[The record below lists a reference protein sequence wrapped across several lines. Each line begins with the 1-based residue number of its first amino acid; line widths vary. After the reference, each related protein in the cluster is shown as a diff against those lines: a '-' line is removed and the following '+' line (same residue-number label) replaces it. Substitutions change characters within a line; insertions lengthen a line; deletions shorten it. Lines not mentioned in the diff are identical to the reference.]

1 MNQAPT
7 TSFIFQVK
15 EALNE
20 AEISWVIAAL
30 RQDKTIW
37 EGLQESHTI
46 QRSLWQSEITPTH
59 WSPALLSLL
68 AEDETRFEAIQ
79 LVEALRSD
87 LNHPLDAGLKKKSA
101 SVYETTIQERR
112 KGLLGLSHANPEAA
126 LARGGL
132 LALALRERRKLI
144 GSWDG
149 IPRELVKN
157 GSNGDKYST
166 LSVKAW
172 ETAAACLYGLLPDP
186 HEMLAA
192 FIAPGGP
199 PGGYILALHA
209 LLSNPMPPEET
220 IKSILRLLEN
230 LRLPDSLAMMH
241 ILAAQRPAIAAEVVN
256 EFPIKGLFQDKLIY
270 SSTHKDTD
278 LYFKQI
284 SELEAYLADAEARQ
298 MAKDYPQA
306 GVLLD
311 KALQATHKLQA
322 NLQSRQA
329 QLHYGQGKLDLAQ
342 EYWRKAVDLSV
353 GSAENTIYR
362 SWLAQVLLE
371 KGRPA
376 EALQLVPEE
385 KHGDEYDPLVVGQPQ
400 LEEHLH
406 SEEQLYGGGFQ
417 FRLAEAWNRLERGEA
432 DLAYETALA
441 LLDRSYL
448 SKVTKPDLLTC
459 GLNLLAKL
467 FFELGRPTEA
477 ENALQKALQLHPNRT
492 DLLTQLA
499 RAQEATGKKKEA
511 ISTLQTTSLLA
522 PDRIDLR
529 RWLARSL
536 EAQSAWE
543 FALSER
549 RVITEIAPPESL
561 TADDWLSLANCA
573 IRADHPHLS
582 QEACQEVLKLTS
594 DDTQAAKAH
603 RLLGESQ
610 ERLLDPAAARNHYNE
625 STRLDP
631 QASQAWLALAR
642 LMKDGGQT
650 QKALDTL
657 RAAALASPDSAEIH
671 YTIGEA
677 YLADWEGRG
686 HPAPT
691 QALVSFE
698 QAYRL
703 SNNQEA
709 DDIGSLIALKLGQT
723 LQRLGHLKD
732 ARQILAQAYQTDPRY
747 PGLAYAYAQSL
758 IDLGETANAIQPLEI
773 VLESKPID
781 SGPYLNYAQT
791 LISTGQRPRD
801 AALAL
806 QQAIQ
811 IEPNNWEA
819 QALLGEAL
827 NLAGVYSEAMETF
840 QFALESTSLKDTRL
854 ISRISLGL
862 ADSALALGRPD
873 TALAAL
879 HAAQGKDPDNPHL
892 FRALSDAYLAANLTG
907 EAVQSARA
915 ALRLSLDD
923 LEILEWYGKQA
934 LNWFGQASKSD
945 REVSSASIDG
955 SPITADKQ
963 LQVEA
968 LNALC
973 RAIQMA
979 PQRLDLMVQYGR
991 LQALLGEESDA
1002 KETYHQIISNTKATI
1017 QDLFQAGLALL
1028 ELEEPALA
1036 VSCLERAL
1044 NLDRQG
1050 AFLLIDENSG
1060 ESLAHT
1066 LAVAYQKIGNNL
1078 SALDTLTL
1086 ALEDFPENIAL
1097 HQFKAILLMAL
1108 DKPGAAVTCLEEAL
1122 MLVANETSASE
1133 LHFSAAVILRDSG
1146 DLVRAYEHLT
1156 KIIHS
1161 HRNGLDSTLEIKARA
1176 LAADLARSAL
1186 EPQIALALLG
1196 GALLPEFSTAEA
1208 GQIQSHCDNLEN
1220 WLDYICLRAEAALD
1234 LGDQERAEDS
1244 IAEAAALSSKNS
1256 ATSHTLWIRVLQ
1268 TRIEARR
1275 GDQSQAISN
1284 FHKALGEAEWP
1295 TPSERFNYGD
1305 GYGGSKNRF
1314 QIALKK
1320 QAHLRILLAVSE
1332 AALEFFEWD
1341 TGLFLL
1347 RKAIDLA
1354 PNEPLHTYRLGRG
1367 LVLRAE
1373 AQRLCQTVDAF
1384 QHSPGV
1390 SALAEHA
1397 RLTFEEAFESTK
1409 ARLQAWSQAPCKPG
1423 DFKHGMQLLGRW
1435 SARGRSVFQPTS
1447 QASND
1452 LASIPGFQTSP
1463 ADGSAYIAAIR
1474 HACPI
1479 EKASADELSP
1489 AVETIAAAIRA
1500 ARFYPQ
1506 HPLILVQLA
1515 LTLALRPENNNEA
1528 LKAIRQAIKQHKTS
1542 TKIYQDTALALSM
1555 GQLAIAHFVQSRLAY
1570 QVGDAALAR
1579 EAIKSALEIWPDEP
1593 KWRRIAS
1600 EIDLACDDLD
1610 AAIRNL
1616 EKAVG
1621 LDPKN
1626 IDTYLA
1632 LGKAYLS
1639 RVINGNC
1646 GQSDQRALLEKS
1658 IQALEQACRLA
1669 PNQPQAWIILAQA
1682 QSIAGDQE
1690 QAALSADKALELGP
1704 GNPEALLLRSQI
1716 ALDDQDF
1723 QGAYNRLKNTLLIRD
1738 DDIKDPEVILT
1749 LTRALEGLG
1758 RITEAI
1764 GIIDKAMSPTETPLP
1779 LILEKIRL
1787 MELTGGNEAALAAL
1801 KELGDTFPEEP
1812 QVLTPLSIA
1821 LAKAGHFE
1829 ASINCAQRA
1838 LQIAAIHKDAGT
1850 GLLSEDM
1857 ARLHYLLGRLMRQAG
1872 QLDQAIYHLCECI
1885 ELDPGMVEAYLEAG
1899 RAYQDRRQPG
1909 KALEVYKQAA
1919 HIAPRDPRPFSL
1931 AGLALKE
1938 SKNYLE
1944 AEDMIRRAAELAP
1957 NDISIHRQLG
1967 VVVTLNLVHNR
1978 SRRSID

>member
-1 MNQAPT
+1 MNQGPT
-7 TSFIFQVK
+7 TSFVFHIK

-30 RQDKTIW
+30 RQDKIVW
-37 EGLQESHTI
+37 EGLLESHTI
-46 QRSLWQSEITPTH
+46 QQHLLQSEIIPTQ

-68 AEDETRFEAIQ
+68 AEEETRFEAIQ
-79 LVEALRSD
+79 LVEALRTD
-87 LNHPLDAGLKKKSA
+87 LNHPLDAGLKRKSA
-101 SVYETTIQERR
+101 SAFETTIQERR
-112 KGLLGLSHANPEAA
+112 KGLLSPSHPSSEAA

-132 LALALRERRKLI
+132 LALALRERRRSI

-149 IPRELVKN
+149 VPRELGKN
-157 GSNGDKYST
+157 GSNGDINST
-166 LSVKAW
+166 ISVKAW
-172 ETAAACLYGLLPDP
+172 ETAVACLVGLLPDP
-186 HEMLAA
+186 LEMLAA

-199 PGGYILALHA
+199 PGGHFLALHA
-209 LLSNPMPPEET
+209 LLSNPMPPGET
-220 IKSILRLLEN
+220 IKSILQLLEN
-230 LRLPDSLAMMH
+230 LALPDSLAIMH
-241 ILAAQRPAIAAEVVN
+241 LLSAQRPSIAAKVVN
-256 EFPIKGLFQDKLIY
+256 EFPIKNLFQDKIIY
-270 SSTHKDTD
+270 SSSHKDTD
-278 LYFKQI
+278 VYFKQI
-284 SELEAYLADAEARQ
+284 SELEASVAGAEARH

-306 GVLLD
+306 GALLD
-311 KALQATHKLQA
+311 KALHATHKLQA

-329 QLHYGQGKLDLAQ
+329 QLYYGQGKLDLAQ
-342 EYWRKAVDLSV
+342 DYWRKAVDLSK
-353 GSAENTIYR
+353 GSAEYRIYI

-371 KGRPA
+371 MGRPS
-376 EALQLVPEE
+376 EALQLIPEE
-385 KHGDEYDPLVVGQPQ
+385 KQGEDKDPL
-400 LEEHLH
+400 
-406 SEEQLYGGGFQ
+406 SEGHPLSERRLQGSGFQ
-417 FRLAEAWNRLERGEA
+417 FRLAEAWNSMEQSEV
-432 DLAYETALA
+432 DSAYETALS

-448 SKVTKPDLLTC
+448 SQVTEPALLAS

-467 FFELGRPTEA
+467 FFELGRPSEA
-477 ENALQKALQLHPNRT
+477 ENALLKALQLHPNRT
-492 DLLTQLA
+492 DLLIQLA
-499 RAQEATGKKKEA
+499 RAQEATSKKKEA
-511 ISTLQTTSLLA
+511 ISTLQTASLLA

-543 FALSER
+543 IALSER
-549 RVITEIAPPESL
+549 QVITEIAPLGTL
-561 TADDWLSLANCA
+561 TPDDWLSLAKCA
-573 IRADHPHLS
+573 IHVDNPQLTLDS
-582 QEACQEVLKLTS
+582 CQEVLKLTS
-594 DDTQAAKAH
+594 DDAQAAKAH
-603 RLLGESQ
+603 LLLGEGQ
-610 ERLLDPAAARNHYNE
+610 ERLLNPSAAQNHYTE

-631 QASQAWLALAR
+631 QAPKAWLALAR
-642 LMKDGGQT
+642 LMKEEGQP
-650 QKALDTL
+650 QKGLDTL

-671 YTIGEA
+671 FTIGEA

-703 SNNQEA
+703 SKTE
-709 DDIGSLIALKLGQT
+709 DVEDIGPLIALKLGQT
-723 LQRLGHLKD
+723 LQCLGHLED
-732 ARQILAQAYQTDPRY
+732 ARRILDNAYQADPRY
-747 PGLAYAYAQSL
+747 PGMAYAYAQSL
-758 IDLGETANAIQPLEI
+758 LGLGETAEAIQPLEV

-781 SGPYLNYAQT
+781 SLPYLNYAQT

-801 AALAL
+801 AASAL
-806 QQAIQ
+806 RDALQ

-819 QALLGEAL
+819 KALLGEAL
-827 NLAGVYSEAMETF
+827 NLAGDYSEALETF
-840 QFALESTSLKDTRL
+840 QITLESTSLYDTRL
-854 ISRISLGL
+854 ISRLSLGL
-862 ADSALALGRPD
+862 AASALALDRPD

-879 HAAQGKDPDNPHL
+879 QAAESKDPDNPRL
-892 FRALSDAYLAANLTG
+892 LRALSDAYLAANLTG
-907 EAVQSARA
+907 EAIQSARA

-934 LNWFGQASKSD
+934 LNWFGQEAKAGREASI
-945 REVSSASIDG
+945 ASIDG
-955 SPITADKQ
+955 ISLTANKQ
-963 LQVEA
+963 LRVEA

-991 LQALLGEESDA
+991 LQALLEEEADA
-1002 KETYHQIISNTKATI
+1002 KETFHQIISNAVATI
-1017 QDLFQAGLALL
+1017 QDLYQAGLALL
-1028 ELEEPALA
+1028 ELDEPALA
-1036 VSCLERAL
+1036 VTCLERAL
-1044 NLDRQG
+1044 NKDRQG
-1050 AFLLIDENSG
+1050 AFLLIDESSG
-1060 ESLAHT
+1060 ECLAHT
-1066 LAVAYQKIGNNL
+1066 LALAYQKIGNNL
-1078 SALDTLTL
+1078 AALDTLTL
-1086 ALEDFPENIAL
+1086 ALEDYPENISL
-1097 HQFKAILLMAL
+1097 HQFKANLLMAL
-1108 DKPGAAVTCLEEAL
+1108 DKPGAAITCLEEAL
-1122 MLVANETSASE
+1122 MLIPHETAGSE
-1133 LHFSAAVILRDSG
+1133 LHFSAAVILRDGG

-1161 HRNGLDSTLEIKARA
+1161 QRKGLDSTLGIKARA
-1176 LAADLARSAL
+1176 LAADLARAAL

-1196 GALLPEFSTAEA
+1196 GTLLPEISLNEA
-1208 GQIQSHCDNLEN
+1208 DQKLSPGENLEN
-1220 WLDYICLRAEAALD
+1220 WLTYICLRAEVALD
-1234 LGDQERAEDS
+1234 LGDQERAQDS
-1244 IAEAAALSSKNS
+1244 IDEAAALSSKNS
-1256 ATSHTLWIRVLQ
+1256 STSNTLWIKVLQ
-1268 TRIEARR
+1268 ARIEARR
-1275 GDQSQAISN
+1275 GDQSLAISN
-1284 FHKALGEAEWP
+1284 FHRALAEADWP
-1295 TPSERFNYGD
+1295 NPWERYNYGD
-1305 GYGGSKNRF
+1305 GCGDSDTRF

-1332 AALEFFEWD
+1332 AALELFEWD

-1373 AQRLCQTVDAF
+1373 AQRLCQAVDAI
-1384 QHSPGV
+1384 QHAPGV

-1397 RLTFEEAFESTK
+1397 RLTFEEALESAKT
-1409 ARLQAWSQAPCKPG
+1409 RLQAWSQAPCKPG
-1423 DFKHGMQLLGRW
+1423 DFNYGMQLLGRW

-1447 QASND
+1447 QASMD
-1452 LASIPGFQTSP
+1452 LASIQGFQASP

-1474 HACPI
+1474 HACPTEEVSI
-1479 EKASADELSP
+1479 DELSP
-1489 AVETIAAAIRA
+1489 SVETIAAAIRA

-1528 LKAIRQAIKQHKTS
+1528 LKAVRQAIKLHKS
-1542 TKIYQDTALALSM
+1542 SPKILRDTALALSTI
-1555 GQLAIAHFVQSRLAY
+1555 QLAVAHFLQSRLAY
-1570 QVGDAALAR
+1570 QLGDAGLAR
-1579 EAIKSALEIWPDEP
+1579 EALKAALGIWPDEP
-1593 KWRRIAS
+1593 KWRRFAS
-1600 EIDLACDDLD
+1600 EIDLACDDLE
-1610 AAIRNL
+1610 AAIHNL

-1626 IDTYLA
+1626 IETYLA

-1639 RVINGNC
+1639 RVID
-1646 GQSDQRALLEKS
+1646 GQCCHSDQVALLEKS
-1658 IQALEQACRLA
+1658 IQTLEQACRLA
-1669 PNQPQAWIILAQA
+1669 PNQPQAWISLAQA

-1821 LAKAGHFE
+1821 LAKAGHYE

-1919 HIAPRDPRPFSL
+1919 NIAPQDPRPFSL

-1944 AEDMIRRAAELAP
+1944 AENMIRRAAELAP
-1957 NDISIHRQLG
+1957 HDIGIHRQLG

-1978 SRRSID
+1978 CRRSID